1 MINYNELKE
10 EQQIERELKALEKVM
25 KEREQRKQFAET
37 LQNTILKKMVLD
49 TISDN
54 NYLFEL
60 PYTKASANLDYYDNW
75 RNDSMKE
82 SELNE
87 TN

>member
-37 LQNTILKKMVLD
+37 LQNPILKKMVLD
-49 TISDN
+49 TIDDKP
-54 NYLFEL
+54 YLFEL
-60 PYTKASANLDYYDNW
+60 PDTKASSNLHYYNNW
-75 RNDSMKE
+75 RNDSMKGDE
-82 SELNE
+82 E
-87 TN
+87 